1 MDGHCTNISFP
12 NDWMTVSGCRSSGF
26 WSLKGLQNLPH
37 TQSWLVKVLKAKTG
51 QTWKNL
57 CTLPVRSKFLLKLDW
72 PKAQLHER
80 HLHLTGSVKRL
91 AIWSLKGD
99 RLDRYVS
106 GWSHSHLRQKK
117 YCFNDWLTCRGMAIR
132 ETYSTILTGTRLWP
146 AGTSRVFWA
155 YTPRYKTHT
164 HTSTREMEYLKIDF
178 QITIQRFLS
187 DLDFSFPTLA
197 YSSRYC

>member
-12 NDWMTVSGCRSSGF
+12 NDWLTVSGCRSSGF

-80 HLHLTGSVKRL
+80 HLHLTGSVKWL
-91 AIWSLKGD
+91 ATWRLKGD

-155 YTPRYKTHT
+155 YTPRYKTQT
-164 HTSTREMEYLKIDF
+164 DF

-187 DLDFSFPTLA
+187 DLAVSFPTLA